1 MLSVKYKVIGDF
13 KRPRKDHNGETQDC
27 ENYSEAL
34 RVKAEWLRSKKYK
47 DVYIVRNEEAKNE
60 WKYLR

>member
-1 MLSVKYKVIGDF
+1 MRYKVIGDF

-47 DVYIVRNEEAKNE
+47 DVYIERDEEALDE
-60 WKYLR
+60 